1 MYQDIVDK
9 MALDAGIYFDWVK
22 MSKSM
27 VNGPQGWNRN
37 LDEEVDA
44 KWWKEYLNQKGKSP
58 FGSEFYPSS
67 LSFEGGMAFFFFS
80 FSA

>member
-44 KWWKEYLNQKGKSP
+44 K
-58 FGSEFYPSS
+58 
-67 LSFEGGMAFFFFS
+67 
-80 FSA
+80 